1 MTSEYK
7 AVEFLVASEEESKG
21 VQSTNEQS
29 RTSKWCQEMT
39 LEELNECIKVPEAI
53 FKIPVQRLSAVPC
66 SL

>member
-7 AVEFLVASEEESKG
+7 AAEFLVASEEESKG
-21 VQSTNEQS
+21 EELTQSQS
-29 RTSKWCQEMT
+29 RGSKSYKEMT
-39 LEELNECIKVPEAI
+39 LEELNQCIKVPEAI